1 MYIHGTL
8 CFKHSSKLFINTNWL
23 MVEGGE
29 IVMDPSPQTSLIWIY
44 HIMQQ
49 SKTNILCKLKA
60 RWEGNSI
67 RHRLCIF
74 VG

>member
-1 MYIHGTL
+1 
-8 CFKHSSKLFINTNWL
+8 

-29 IVMDPSPQTSLIWIY
+29 IVMDPSPQTSLIWLY

-49 SKTNILCKLKA
+49 SKTNILCKLKG

>member
-1 MYIHGTL
+1 MYIHGKL
-8 CFKHSSKLFINTNWL
+8 CFKHLSKLFINTNWL
-23 MVEGGE
+23 MVGGGE
-29 IVMDPSPQTSLIWIY
+29 IVMDSSPQTSLIWLY

-49 SKTNILCKLKA
+49 SKTNILCKG
-60 RWEGNSI
+60 RWEGYSI